1 VSKENVSESDAI
13 SCELDANRRI
23 GATNPTE
30 SAVNLGESTTNRS
43 LPGTNLLL
51 SAANPALVT
60 ANLKSLPQLTAAAAD
75 LVLSRR
81 ANAQEPPMTDTST
94 EPQKA
99 PAVTHDFE
107 AEVGQVLHLVIHS
120 LYSHKEVFLR
130 ELISNASDA
139 LDKLRFRAVTEP
151 ALLEKEPALE
161 IRILPD
167 REKQTLTIED
177 TGIGMTEEELTRE
190 LGTVARSGSKAFLEK
205 LADRKKDV
213 NLIGQFGVG
222 FYSAYLVADRV
233 DVVSRAAGA
242 DKAYRWSSDG
252 KKSFSVVEVPL
263 SDHPGRGSSVT
274 LHLKEDQKEFL
285 EPWRVRELVSR
296 YSDYVSQPIKLR
308 DEKAK
313 KEGEDAPAD
322 GGFETINRAS
332 ALWQRPKAEITEEQ
346 YDEFYKHLAHDHEK
360 PLAHVHFKVEG
371 TQEFTG
377 LVFVPR
383 SPPFDMGFTREARG
397 VRLFVKRVLIMDRCE
412 ELLPEWLRF
421 VRGVVDSDDLPLNVS
436 REVLQDSQASRII
449 KKQLVK
455 STLDL
460 LDSLAADK
468 PDDYAVFWQSFG
480 VMVKEGL
487 AVDFEYRERLGK
499 LVRYAS
505 SHVPAAD
512 KETPADKEKPQA
524 LTSLHDYVARMKE
537 GQEAIYYVLGESLR
551 SIESSPHLEEL
562 RRRGFEVLYMT
573 DPVDEWAAE
582 GLREFE
588 GKKLVSAMRAELK
601 LDETPEQKKAKE
613 EQGAELAPLLARMK
627 EVLGDKVVDVRLSDR
642 LTDSPACLVLQG
654 AGPHGYVDRLLR
666 ERGKDVPKAKR
677 VLELNAAHP
686 IITHLLGALG
696 KDAAKEKV
704 SDWVTL
710 LYEQAL
716 LTEGSALEDPN
727 RFARLVTSLLSDAAA
742 AAG

>member
-1 VSKENVSESDAI
+1 
-13 SCELDANRRI
+13 
-23 GATNPTE
+23 
-30 SAVNLGESTTNRS
+30 
-43 LPGTNLLL
+43 
-51 SAANPALVT
+51 
-60 ANLKSLPQLTAAAAD
+60 
-75 LVLSRR
+75 
-81 ANAQEPPMTDTST
+81 MTDATIPA
-94 EPQKA
+94 ERA

-130 ELISNASDA
+130 ELVSNASDA

-151 ALLEKEPALE
+151 ALLADDAALE
-161 IRILPD
+161 IRIVPD
-167 REKQTLTIED
+167 RDKRTLTIED
-177 TGIGMTEEELTRE
+177 TGVGMTKEELTRE
-190 LGTVARSGSKAFLEK
+190 LGTVARSGSKAFLEQ

-233 DVVSRAAGA
+233 DVVSRAAGQSQA
-242 DKAYRWSSDG
+242 FRWSSDG
-252 KKSFSVVEVPL
+252 KKSFSVVEIPV
-263 SDHPGRGSSVT
+263 SDHPGRGTSVI

-285 EPWRVRELVSR
+285 EPWRIRELVSR
-296 YSDYVSQPIKLR
+296 YSDYVSQPIKLL
-308 DEKAK
+308 DDKGKKDGEK
-313 KEGEDAPAD
+313 GEL
-322 GGFETINRAS
+322 ETINRAS
-332 ALWQRPKAEITEEQ
+332 ALWQRPKSEITEEQ
-346 YDEFYKHLAHDHEK
+346 YDEFYKHLAHDHDK
-360 PLAHVHFKVEG
+360 PLAHTHFKVEG

-377 LVFVPR
+377 LVFIPR
-383 SPPFDMGFTREARG
+383 APPFDMGFSREPRG

-421 VRGVVDSDDLPLNVS
+421 IRGVVDSDDLPLNVS

-449 KKQLVK
+449 RKQLVK

-468 PDDYAVFWQSFG
+468 PDDYALFWRNFG

-487 AVDFEYRERLGK
+487 AVDFEHRERLAN

-505 SHVPAAD
+505 SHTVAAP
-512 KETPADKEKPQA
+512 KSEGSQEEV
-524 LTSLHDYVARMKE
+524 LTSLHDYVARMPA
-537 GQEAIYYVLGESLR
+537 GQDAIYYVLGESLR

-562 RRRGFEVLYMT
+562 RRRGYEVLYMT

-582 GLREFE
+582 GLGEFE

-601 LDETPEQKKAKE
+601 LDETAEKKKERE

-654 AGPHGYVDRLLR
+654 AGPHGFVDRLLR

-677 VLELNAAHP
+677 VLEVNAAHP
-686 IITHLLGALG
+686 IITHLRAAIGN
-696 KDAAKEKV
+696 DAAKEKV
-704 SDWVTL
+704 NDWVSL

-727 RFARLVTSLLSDAAA
+727 RFARLVTSLLTDAAA
-742 AAG
+742 ALN